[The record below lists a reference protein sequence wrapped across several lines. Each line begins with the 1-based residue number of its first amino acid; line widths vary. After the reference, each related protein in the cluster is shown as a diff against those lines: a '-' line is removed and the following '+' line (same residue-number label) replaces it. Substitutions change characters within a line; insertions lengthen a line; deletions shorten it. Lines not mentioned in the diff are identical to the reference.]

1 MEASTLEIESKSLK
15 LEIINLKTAVD
26 RQLKSLDTI
35 TKELKDA
42 KNINIEKENIIKS
55 EAAKFQR
62 IIKDSNIRSDTQS
75 DGLKKDI
82 TVKNEIITTLQKE

>member
-42 KNINIEKENIIKS
+42 KNINIEKENNIKS

-82 TVKNEIITTLQKE
+82 TVKNEIITTL